1 MIMIKEIGVCV
12 LAVHFAGLFSHS
24 VSAEISYEPILPQ
37 FGGSNYQAL
46 QVMQFEKGIADSK
59 QAKIVAKQ
67 RELDREIARL
77 ANVKTP
83 ADRLVESLTSV
94 LQVRLAQGF
103 ADQILTGDEQADFM
117 IGDVGINYTRFNGL
131 LSLTIID
138 ENGIK
143 TLIELPVS

>member
-1 MIMIKEIGVCV
+1 
-12 LAVHFAGLFSHS
+12 
-24 VSAEISYEPILPQ
+24 
-37 FGGSNYQAL
+37 
-46 QVMQFEKGIADSK
+46 MQLEKGMKDSK

-103 ADQILTGDEQADFM
+103 ADQILTGEEQADFM
-117 IGDVGINYTRFNGL
+117 IGDVGINYTRLNGL

-138 ENGIK
+138 ANGVE